1 MRNKK
6 CREAECNT
14 IFGERFSQKGVDT
27 VQVWHPSCGLPDCHQ
42 DRHSGQELD
51 FLPGKTYPILR
62 SGPWKQEG
70 RPSPS
75 GVKILPFGEA
85 RLRRVGLETKIKQFR
100 NLSPIVAEEWE
111 SRRGYS
117 RAAYKSDPFGFILSQ
132 TAFSQTPRQ
141 SPSQL
146 RCCDHPLDAST
157 ALRPPWSR
165 LPACLACTVQWPLAC
180 FHFCPQ

>member
-1 MRNKK
+1 MQYNIWKK
-6 CREAECNT
+6 
-14 IFGERFSQKGVDT
+14 FFSERCGYYSGVAPNLWVT
-27 VQVWHPSCGLPDCHQ
+27 RLSPRQTQWTGAGFPAWQ
-42 DRHSGQELD
+42 DLSHSEEWAL
-51 FLPGKTYPILR
+51 
-62 SGPWKQEG
+62 KQEG

-165 LPACLACTVQWPLAC
+165 LPACLACTVQWPLPC